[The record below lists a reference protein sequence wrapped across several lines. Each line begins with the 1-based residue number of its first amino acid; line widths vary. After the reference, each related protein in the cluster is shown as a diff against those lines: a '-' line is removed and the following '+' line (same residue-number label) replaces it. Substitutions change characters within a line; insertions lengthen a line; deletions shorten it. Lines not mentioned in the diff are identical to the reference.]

1 MAYITTPELRDR
13 LPLEAQGVSESEVG
27 QSIASAIEF
36 VVARTGDVEGES
48 AMLRDAV
55 GKLSYADIWEIIF
68 GLDVRATD
76 STAVVLRKQADLLI
90 MRYLEWKADV
100 DQDPLTMGENIGYVI
115 EAPF

>member
-27 QSIASAIEF
+27 QSIDSAIEF
-36 VVARTGDVEGES
+36 VVARTGDSAGES

-55 GKLSYADIWEIIF
+55 GKLAYADIWEIIF

-90 MRYLEWKADV
+90 MRYLEWKKDV
-100 DQDPLTMGENIGYVI
+100 DTDPLTSNAGTAFLI